1 VAATGQKAKGY
12 YSGQPGRQTDNPSG
26 QRILETVTRQR
37 LTLFGSKTR
46 TGTEWQLAP
55 LPEIVK
61 QILGFLGLSK
71 TLSTSLILPQP
82 TAVQR
87 CPSLR
92 PRPVCRGKSRI
103 RCNLYA
109 CSAN

>member
-1 VAATGQKAKGY
+1 MAATGQRAKGY

-46 TGTEWQLAP
+46 TGTEWQFGP

-61 QILGFLGLSK
+61 QLLGFLGLSE
-71 TLSTSLILPQP
+71 TLYTSLILPQP
-82 TAVQR
+82 TAAPTVPQ
-87 CPSLR
+87 SQ
-92 PRPVCRGKSRI
+92 
-103 RCNLYA
+103 A
-109 CSAN
+109 SARLSGEVENAS